1 MDDTQRTMM
10 NIETAR
16 RINRSAA
23 AKYIEHGATPIDVA
37 IAAMYSAL
45 DIAEIATGQTG
56 VGAVEWMR
64 TGLDTI
70 ERQVVEQGRVA

>member
-1 MDDTQRTMM
+1 MDDAQRTMM

-23 AKYIEHGATPIDVA
+23 AQYMERGVPPIDVA

-45 DIAEIATGQTG
+45 DIAEIATGTTG
-56 VGAVEWMR
+56 VAAVEWMR
-64 TGLDTI
+64 TALDTM
-70 ERQVVEQGRVA
+70 ERQVIAQGRTA

>member
-1 MDDTQRTMM
+1 MDDTHRTMM

-23 AKYIEHGATPIDVA
+23 AKYIEHGAAPIDVA

-70 ERQVVEQGRVA
+70 ERQVVEQGRIA